1 MIHFSAMEKKISI
14 LICACCLLVQLHAQ
28 ESAAPEKTTYLG
40 FGTGLNNNCGLIG
53 LNLEQFVAE
62 RFSFIGAA
70 GIGSWGNKIAIGAR
84 YYLNGKTGKALG
96 ISYSSATGLN
106 NFEPDNVKIIQ
117 NGQEVDSK
125 AKFNLLPVQQI
136 NVTWIRTWQVGK
148 TNRMGIE
155 LGYSINISGE
165 DNVSGQDVPK
175 LTDESRDNFNILQPG
190 GLIFGF
196 SFNFGL

>member
-1 MIHFSAMEKKISI
+1 MKKKLSI
-14 LICACCLLVQLHAQ
+14 LICACCLLVKLHAQ
-28 ESAAPEKTTYLG
+28 ESAVPEKTTYLG
-40 FGTGLNNNCGLIG
+40 FGTGLNNSCGLIG
-53 LNLEQFVAE
+53 LNFEQFVAG

-70 GIGSWGNKIAIGAR
+70 GIGSWGYKTAIGAR

-96 ISYSSATGLN
+96 ISFSNAGGLD

-125 AKFNLLPVQQI
+125 GKFNLLPVQQI
-136 NVTWIRTWQVGK
+136 NVTWIRMWQVGK

-155 LGYSINISGE
+155 LGYSINISGK
-165 DNVSGQDVPK
+165 DNVTGVDVPK
-175 LTDESRDNFNILQPG
+175 LTDGSRDNFNILQPG
-190 GLIFGF
+190 GLLFGF